1 MGRDMKRVVYLDA
14 KPFSYW
20 MYPDNS
26 LPLEEFRA
34 DQTMEGEDM
43 NWIILEL

>member
-1 MGRDMKRVVYLDA
+1 MSRVVYIDC
-14 KPFSYW
+14 KPLSFW
-20 MYPDNS
+20 LHPDNC

-34 DQTMEGEDM
+34 DNTMETEDM